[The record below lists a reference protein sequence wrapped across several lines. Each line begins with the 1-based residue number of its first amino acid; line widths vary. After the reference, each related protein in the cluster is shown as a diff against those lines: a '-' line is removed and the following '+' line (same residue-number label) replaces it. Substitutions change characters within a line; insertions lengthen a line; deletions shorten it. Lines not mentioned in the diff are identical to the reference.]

1 MVHTRQT
8 QLASFREMY
17 IQKAQFYRSYSHVFR
32 GKIGLQNFKGL
43 IQHV

>member
-8 QLASFREMY
+8 QLASFIEVY

-32 GKIGLQNFKGL
+32 GQFGFRTLQD
-43 IQHV
+43 